1 MRASGG
7 AGLAI
12 LGLLWACCSAS
23 APGPI
28 PGTQVMMQFDRAAG
42 FFAAPFPS
50 DDLRKPD
57 GTIDI
62 SGFPNPQG
70 NNYVDTIRAIVA
82 PSRGF
87 GTTSGVLFQLT
98 DANIGAVPDLAASA
112 AAGSPVFLVGVD
124 LASPDR
130 GRRYPA
136 FVRFRADPSVFAPR
150 NLLSVVPL
158 QGMPLRPE
166 TTYAAVVL
174 RSLGGATPLGV
185 PVEMAQLAA
194 GERPA
199 SLPESAY
206 PAYRDALV
214 ELAAQG
220 VAAGDIAGLAVFR
233 TQDPTA
239 DLLRFR
245 DHALSLPTPA
255 PKTPP
260 AIVDTYPDYC
270 VFQTTIDLPD
280 YQVGTPPFALSG
292 GAWPADPV
300 VQRQSAARVFVTVPR
315 AATPAGGWPTVVFV
329 RTGGGGDRPLVDRG
343 PRAVAGAPDTPGTGL
358 ARVFARAGYAAIQ
371 VDGPGGGTR
380 NPTNA
385 DEQFLVYNFQNPPAL
400 RDNLRQS
407 ALELSVVASFAQA
420 LEFDAS
426 ACDGAA
432 AYAAADLTLFGHSTG
447 SSIGGIAA
455 AVEPRYGT
463 AIFSGFGGSFIENV
477 LYKQKPVDTRTFALL
492 ILGESDL
499 YDGNPV
505 LQLLQWGAE
514 PADPPP
520 YARLLR
526 GRTILML
533 QGIVDH
539 YIPPMIANSSSL
551 SLALDL
557 AGTPL
562 DGNIPDIPDQLSL
575 APLLAYSGGRTVGY
589 PVTAATVGVVA
600 QHPAD
605 GIEDGHEV
613 VFQTDGPKHQIRCL
627 LLSLPL
633 GERRVVAP
641 GAIEAPCD

>member
-1 MRASGG
+1 MRARGT
-7 AGLAI
+7 GLAMW
-12 LGLLWACCSAS
+12 GLLAVSC
-23 APGPI
+23 GPSGPEAI

-50 DDLRKPD
+50 DDLRRAD

-70 NNYVDTIRAIVA
+70 NLYVETIRKIVA
-82 PSRGF
+82 PARGY
-87 GTTSGVLFQLT
+87 GTTMGVLFQLT
-98 DANIGAVPDLAASA
+98 DAGIGAPPDLSHSTDAGAS
-112 AAGSPVFLVGVD
+112 VFLVGVD
-124 LASPDR
+124 PASPDR
-130 GRRYPA
+130 GRRHPA
-136 FVRFRADPSVFAPR
+136 FIRFRAEPSVFAPR

-166 TTYAAVVL
+166 TTYAAVVT
-174 RSLGGATPLGV
+174 RALGAPAPLGV
-185 PVEMAQLAA
+185 SLEMAQLAA

-220 VAAGDIAGLAVFR
+220 VAAADIAGLAVFR

-245 DHALSLPTPA
+245 ADALALPTPA
-255 PKTPP
+255 PKTTP
-260 AIVDTYPDYC
+260 AILDTYPDYC
-270 VFQTTIDLPD
+270 VFETMIDLPD
-280 YQVGTPPFALSG
+280 YQVGTPPFALTG

-315 AATPAGGWPTVVFV
+315 QATPAGGWPTVVFV
-329 RTGGGGDRPLVDRG
+329 RAGGGGDRPLIDRG
-343 PRAVAGAPDTPGTGL
+343 PRTVAGAPDVPGTGL
-358 ARVFARAGYAAIQ
+358 ARVFARAGYAGVQ

-380 NPTNA
+380 NPSND

-400 RDNLRQS
+400 RDNIRQS
-407 ALELSVVASFAQA
+407 ALELSVIASFVEE
-420 LEFDAS
+420 LRFDAS
-426 ACDGAA
+426 SCDGAGG
-432 AYAAADLTLFGHSTG
+432 YAAAALTLFGHSTG

-455 AVEPRYGT
+455 AIEPRYGT

-477 LYKQKPVDTRTFALL
+477 LYKLKPVDTRAFAMLV
-492 ILGESDL
+492 LGENDL
-499 YDGNPV
+499 YDGNPM

-526 GRTILML
+526 GRNVLML

-557 AGTPL
+557 AGPAL

-575 APLLAYSGGRTVGY
+575 VPLLLYSGGRAVAY
-589 PVTAATVGVVA
+589 PVSGATIGVVA
-600 QHPAD
+600 QHPGD

-627 LLSLPL
+627 LLALLS

-641 GAIEAPCD
+641 GAVEASCD